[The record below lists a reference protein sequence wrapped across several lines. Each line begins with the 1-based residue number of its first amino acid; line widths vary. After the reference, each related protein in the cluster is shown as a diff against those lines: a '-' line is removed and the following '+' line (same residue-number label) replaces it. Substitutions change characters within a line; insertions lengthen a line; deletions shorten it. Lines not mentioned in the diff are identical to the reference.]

1 MRSGESDQTSFAP
14 VPATRRIFSI
24 RVHGRRRFGEIS
36 AGREALSYSYAS
48 PFSSAAGYKLN
59 DTRRAGF
66 ALMAD
71 KNPGDAGPF
80 EQAAGPSVNA
90 PPLEMAVANSK
101 QTIARPGRMF
111 FTPTVMWSSR
121 TRRTAGSGTKRNR
134 ICTTTFYTALRTKPL
149 ERGQYVPR
157 YLNGVLG
164 RDVGPAWDFDS
175 YLVPTATD
183 ELELPPAPVA
193 TQPATAPVTKP
204 VVRPASSQPANDSRH
219 DAGARPF
226 RQRRKWVRATT
237 TTAPT
242 SRPAT
247 RPTR

>member
-1 MRSGESDQTSFAP
+1 
-14 VPATRRIFSI
+14 
-24 RVHGRRRFGEIS
+24 
-36 AGREALSYSYAS
+36 
-48 PFSSAAGYKLN
+48 
-59 DTRRAGF
+59 
-66 ALMAD
+66 
-71 KNPGDAGPF
+71 
-80 EQAAGPSVNA
+80 VNA
-90 PPLEMAVANSK
+90 PPLEMAVANSNNHRK
-101 QTIARPGRMF
+101 AGQNVLYTDSHVEF
-111 FTPTVMWSSR
+111 KDTPYCGFGDETQPDLHD
-121 TRRTAGSGTKRNR
+121 N
-134 ICTTTFYTALRTKPL
+134 IYTALRTKPL

-204 VVRPASSQPANDSRH
+204 VVRPASSQPATIP
-219 DAGARPF
+219 ATMPARVLPATT
-226 RQRRKWVRATT
+226 QVVRATT